1 MKHLITEEHVEENV
15 LQILKSLDYDIIR
28 GSNEEYLPGGSSA
41 LRSDYKDVVLID
53 KLKSALRK
61 INPSIPEEAREQA
74 IKQILRSESQKL
86 IADNESFHKLLV
98 DGVSIPISKGG
109 EERHIIVNLFD
120 YNNLENNEFSA
131 VNQFTIIENNVER
144 ISDVILFI
152 NGLPLIVLELKNLA
166 DEKADIWT
174 AYDQFQTYKEQLPSL
189 FRFNEILII
198 SDGIEARAGTIT
210 SERERFMQWKTING
224 EKPKKGL
231 TEIEVLL
238 KGMCDKKRIL
248 DIIRKLHCF

>member
-1 MKHLITEEHVEENV
+1 MKKLITEEHVEENV
-15 LQILKSLDYDIIR
+15 LDILKNLDYDIIR

-41 LRSDYKDVVLID
+41 LRLDYKDVV
-53 KLKSALRK
+53 
-61 INPSIPEEAREQA
+61 
-74 IKQILRSESQKL
+74 
-86 IADNESFHKLLV
+86 LV

-144 ISDVILFI
+144 RPDVILFI
-152 NGLPLIVLELKNLA
+152 NGLPLVVLELKNLA

-174 AYDQFQTYKEQLPSL
+174 AFDQFQTYKEQLPSL

-210 SERERFMQWKTING
+210 SEKERFMQWKTING
-224 EKPKKGL
+224 EK
-231 TEIEVLL
+231 
-238 KGMCDKKRIL
+238 
-248 DIIRKLHCF
+248 